1 MSSSSIYD
9 KSISKSRGE
18 VSASAFAFLFSEIV
32 QYCQNSV
39 ESVEL
44 LEEKLSQFGHPIGIR
59 VIELVCI
66 RERVNKR
73 ETRIVNMLQFIS
85 NIVWKHLF
93 GKVADNLERSVE
105 NEDECKYN
113 RRMRPNIQYFTIY
126 YPLCLC

>member
-59 VIELVCI
+59 VIELVSL

-73 ETRIVNMLQFIS
+73 ETRVVNMLQFIS

-105 NEDECKYN
+105 NEDECTHL
-113 RRMRPNIQYFTIY
+113 FTTI
-126 YPLCLC
+126 